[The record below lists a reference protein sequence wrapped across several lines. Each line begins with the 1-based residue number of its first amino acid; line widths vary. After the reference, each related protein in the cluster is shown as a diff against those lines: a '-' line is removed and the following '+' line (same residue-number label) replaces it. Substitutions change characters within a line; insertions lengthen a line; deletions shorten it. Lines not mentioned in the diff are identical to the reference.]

1 MAACGN
7 AVGRGSLWQCNRWQ
21 SAVAV
26 SWCHAHAAPHLRG
39 VGAAEDAANVVDGD
53 VGRDVVVGGERD
65 HAAGTRLEAHDAE
78 DRRERIEVESEG
90 VEAASDDARACGTIR
105 SRWQSVAVGGKSA
118 ASRRQSAAVGGS
130 RRQSEEVGGSR
141 RQSAAVGGIPW
152 LDCAKRGNGFPQK
165 RGSGCGSG
173 RGRLRARRPPES
185 WLAPAMKLSASE
197 KVQPTPTRSHSPVS
211 MMAVG
216 A

>member
-105 SRWQSVAVGGKSA
+105 SRWQSA
-118 ASRRQSAAVGGS
+118 A
-130 RRQSEEVGGSR
+130 VGGSR